1 MSARRR
7 PPLVPSALACFAIG
21 AGLLLAFDKAVTL
34 ALGIVLLL
42 AFIVLGVFAIASPE
56 YLAREPDDP
65 PG

>member
-1 MSARRR
+1 
-7 PPLVPSALACFAIG
+7 VTSALACFAIG

-34 ALGIVLLL
+34 ALGIALLL

>member
-7 PPLVPSALACFAIG
+7 PPLVTSALACFAIG

-34 ALGIVLLL
+34 ALGIALLL